1 MFILKKKN
9 LNCKYCFDER
19 VIVGACVFCESALN
33 RYQSIPT
40 VDEKDEQD
48 LKKTNKQTKR

>member
-1 MFILKKKN
+1 MKGL
-9 LNCKYCFDER
+9 LLVY
-19 VIVGACVFCESALN
+19 VSCESALN

-48 LKKTNKQTKR
+48 LKKQTKR